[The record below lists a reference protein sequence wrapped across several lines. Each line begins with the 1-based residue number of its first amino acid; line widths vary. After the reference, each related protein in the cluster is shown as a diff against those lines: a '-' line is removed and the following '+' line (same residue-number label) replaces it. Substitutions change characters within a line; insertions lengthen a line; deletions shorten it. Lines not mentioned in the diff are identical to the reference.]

1 MSNRNVLNKQKL
13 ALLKIQYSIHSY
25 QYLYPKQQI
34 NTGRSE
40 IKKLKLIRFKTAVQ
54 MR

>member
-13 ALLKIQYSIHSY
+13 ALSKIQYGIRSY

-34 NTGRSE
+34 NTGISE
-40 IKKLKLIRFKTAVQ
+40 IKKPKPIRFKTPVQ
-54 MR
+54 TR